1 MPSAQV
7 VIRHPQKNFLF
18 QQRATSAGFQV
29 KQEIDRKTITI
40 THSTALDLMI
50 FLKEFEAQS
59 FITSSSV
66 ITPMITNFSQYSS
79 FDPITNEILTPNVS
93 DTTPQGQRK
102 WFKPTEYASIYKFP
116 TPTTNPIVIGVISF
130 GGGLVGQ
137 LSSGILTNGD
147 VQAFWTSLGIPAE
160 NHPTV
165 AMVFIDGATNSAL
178 PISSGTSENTL
189 DVQMIGAC
197 CPTSN
202 LTIIIYIARNSLNSF
217 LNVFNYALN
226 NSVSVNGTLMKPS
239 ILSCSWGAPEVYF
252 RNIEMYDSIFARA
265 VSQGVNIFAATGDF
279 GSSDGLP
286 GANCDFPSSSPNIIA
301 CGGTSLTCPNYT
313 YDSETIELSWK
324 DGGGGISKYFTKPSY
339 QQSITGPNRHT
350 PDLALNADP
359 ATGVLFFVGGQYVIY
374 GGTSIVAPA
383 MAGYVGALGSS
394 LGFINLKLYLSPSSF
409 NDILTGSNGDYFALI
424 GFDNTT
430 GLGSIIGDKLALM
443 LTNQAPV
450 TNITVSPLSVS
461 LVVGS
466 KGQITGTIQ
475 PAGAINT
482 GILWSS
488 LNQEVATVNSTGLVT
503 AVNVG
508 STYISAISAGDSTK
522 RTAILVN
529 VTAPVMQIT
538 LNKQSLTLILSQTEV
553 LTMTITPTTVVNKNV
568 EWSSSDSSIASVNQT
583 GTVTGVGNGTAII
596 SVKSLQDNLVATCS
610 VIITTPVQTLTI
622 SRNKVTL
629 LVGKGIQL
637 FYSFFP
643 QSSTNP
649 RVIWTNSNPGS
660 VQISNSGYISG
671 LSAGTAIIT
680 ATSIEKKSLNSS
692 CQVTVLE
699 ESV

>member
-18 QQRATSAGFQV
+18 QQRATYAGFQV

-40 THSTALDLMI
+40 THSTDLDLMN
-50 FLKEFEAQS
+50 FLQEFETQS
-59 FITSSSV
+59 FITSSV
-66 ITPMITNFSQYSS
+66 ITPMVTNCQAYNS
-79 FDPITNEILTPNVS
+79 FDPTTNTVLIPNVS
-93 DTTPQGQRK
+93 DTIPQGQRK

-116 TPTTNPIVIGVISF
+116 TPTANPIVIGVISF

-160 NHPTV
+160 NQPTV
-165 AMVFIDGATNSAL
+165 AMVLIDGATNSPL

-189 DVQMIGAC
+189 DIQMIGAC
-197 CPTSN
+197 CPSSN
-202 LTIIIYIARNSLNSF
+202 LTIIIYIAPNSLNSVK
-217 LNVFNYALN
+217 NVFNYALDN
-226 NSVSVNGTLMKPS
+226 PVLVNGTLMKPS

-252 RNIEMYDSIFARA
+252 SNIQQYDSIFARA
-265 VSQGVNIFAATGDF
+265 VSQGVNIFVATGDF
-279 GSSDGLP
+279 GSSNGLP
-286 GANCDFPSSSPNIIA
+286 GANCDFPSSSPNVIA
-301 CGGTSLTCPNYT
+301 CGGTSLTCPSYT

-359 ATGVLFFVGGQYVIY
+359 ATGVLFFVGGEYVIY

-409 NDILTGSNGDYFALI
+409 NDILTGTNGDYFALV

-430 GLGSIIGDKLALM
+430 GLGSIIGDKLGLM
-443 LTNQAPV
+443 LTNQAPI
-450 TNITVSPLSVS
+450 TNITVNPLSIS
-461 LVVGS
+461 IVVGDR
-466 KGQITGTIQ
+466 GQITATIQ
-475 PAGAINT
+475 PVGAINM
-482 GILWSS
+482 GILWDS
-488 LNQEVATVNSTGLVT
+488 LNQVIATVNSTGLVT
-503 AVNVG
+503 GVNVG
-508 STYISAISAGDSTK
+508 STYITAISAGDSTK
-522 RTAILVN
+522 RTAVLVN

-538 LNKQSLTLILSQTEV
+538 LNKQSLNLIVSQTAV

-568 EWSSSDSSIASVNQT
+568 EWSSSDSSIASVNHT
-583 GTVTGVGNGTAII
+583 GTVTGVENGTAII
-596 SVKSLQDNLVATCS
+596 SVRSHQGNLVATCS
-610 VIITTPVQTLTI
+610 VSVTTPVQTLTI

-629 LVGKGIQL
+629 VVGKGIQL

-649 RVIWTNSNPGS
+649 SVKWTNSNS
-660 VQISNSGYISG
+660 KVAQISNSGYISG
-671 LSAGTAIIT
+671 LSAGSATIT
-680 ATSIEKKSLNSS
+680 ATSMENNSLNSS
-692 CQVTVLE
+692 CQVTILE
-699 ESV
+699 ELV

>member
-7 VIRHPQKNFLF
+7 IIRHPQKNFLF
-18 QQRATSAGFQV
+18 QQRAASAGFQV
-29 KQEIDRKTITI
+29 QQEIDRKTITI
-40 THSTALDLMI
+40 THSTAFDLMN

-59 FITSSSV
+59 FITSLV
-66 ITPMITNFSQYSS
+66 VAPMITQYSAYSS
-79 FDPITNEILTPNVS
+79 FDPTTNTVLTPNVS
-93 DTTPQGQRK
+93 ATIPQGQRK

-116 TPTTNPIVIGVISF
+116 TPKTNPIVIGVISF

-165 AMVFIDGATNSAL
+165 AMVFIDGATNTPL

-197 CPTSN
+197 CPSSK
-202 LTIIIYIARNSLNSF
+202 LTIIIYIAPNSLNSF
-217 LNVFNYALN
+217 KNVFNYALN
-226 NSVSVNGTLMKPS
+226 NPVSVNGILVKPS

-252 RNIEMYDSIFARA
+252 SNIQSYDDIFARA
-265 VSQGVNIFAATGDF
+265 VIQGVNIFVATGDF
-279 GSSDGLP
+279 GSSNNLP
-286 GANCDFPSSSPNIIA
+286 GTNCDFPSSSPNIIA

-324 DGGGGISKYFTKPSY
+324 DGGGGISKYFTKPTY
-339 QQSITGPNRHT
+339 QQSITGDNRHT

-359 ATGVLFFVGGQYVIY
+359 ATGVLFFVGGQYYVY

-383 MAGYVGALGSS
+383 MAGYLGALGSS
-394 LGFINLKLYLSPSSF
+394 IGFINLKLYLSPSSF
-409 NDILTGSNGDYFALI
+409 NDILTGSNGDYFALT
-424 GFDNTT
+424 GYDNTT
-430 GLGSIIGDKLALM
+430 GLGSIIGDKLGLM

-450 TNITVSPLSVS
+450 TNITVSPSSIS

-466 KGQITGTIQ
+466 SEQITGAIQ
-475 PAGAINT
+475 PIGAINT
-482 GILWSS
+482 GILWDS
-488 LNQEVATVNSTGLVT
+488 LNPQIATVDSTGLIT

-508 STYISAISAGDSTK
+508 STYITAISAGDSTK
-522 RTAILVN
+522 RTAALVN
-529 VTAPVMQIT
+529 VTAPVIQIT
-538 LNKQSLTLILSQTEV
+538 LNKQSMNLTVSQSAV
-553 LTMTITPTTVVNKNV
+553 LTMTITPATVVNKNV
-568 EWSSSDSSIASVNQT
+568 EWSSSDSNIASVDAT
-583 GTVTGVGNGTAII
+583 GIVTGVGNGTAII
-596 SVKSLQDNLVATCS
+596 SVATQQGNFVATCS
-610 VIITTPVQTLTI
+610 VTITTPVQTLTI

-629 LVGKGIQL
+629 VVGKGIQL

-649 RVIWTNSNPGS
+649 RVIWTNSNLRS

-680 ATSIEKKSLNSS
+680 ATSMENKSLNAS
-692 CQVTVLE
+692 CQVIILE
-699 ESV
+699 ESI

>member
-7 VIRHPQKNFLF
+7 IIRHPQKNFLF
-18 QQRATSAGFQV
+18 QQRAASAGFQV
-29 KQEIDRKTITI
+29 QQEIDRKTITI
-40 THSTALDLMI
+40 THSTAFDLMN

-59 FITSSSV
+59 FITSLV
-66 ITPMITNFSQYSS
+66 VAPMITQYSAYSS
-79 FDPITNEILTPNVS
+79 FDPTTNTVLTPNVS
-93 DTTPQGQRK
+93 ATIPQGQRK

-116 TPTTNPIVIGVISF
+116 TPKTNPIVIGVISF

-165 AMVFIDGATNSAL
+165 AMVFIDGATNTPL

-197 CPTSN
+197 CPSSK
-202 LTIIIYIARNSLNSF
+202 LTIIIYIAPNSLNSF
-217 LNVFNYALN
+217 KNVFNYALN
-226 NSVSVNGTLMKPS
+226 NPVSVNGILVKPS

-252 RNIEMYDSIFARA
+252 SNIQSYDDIFARA
-265 VSQGVNIFAATGDF
+265 VIQGVNIFVATGDF
-279 GSSDGLP
+279 GSSNNLP
-286 GANCDFPSSSPNIIA
+286 GTNCDFPSSSLNIIA

-324 DGGGGISKYFTKPSY
+324 DGGGGISKYFTKPTY
-339 QQSITGPNRHT
+339 QQSITGDNRHT

-359 ATGVLFFVGGQYVIY
+359 ATGVLFFVGGQYYVY

-383 MAGYVGALGSS
+383 MAGYLGALGSS
-394 LGFINLKLYLSPSSF
+394 IGFINLKLYLSPSSF
-409 NDILTGSNGDYFALI
+409 NDILTGSNGDYFALT
-424 GFDNTT
+424 GYDNTT
-430 GLGSIIGDKLALM
+430 GLGSIIGDKLGLM

-450 TNITVSPLSVS
+450 TNITVSPSSIS

-466 KGQITGTIQ
+466 SEQITGAIQ
-475 PAGAINT
+475 PIGAINT
-482 GILWSS
+482 GILWDS
-488 LNQEVATVNSTGLVT
+488 LNPQIATVDSTGLIT

-508 STYISAISAGDSTK
+508 STYITAISAGDSTK
-522 RTAILVN
+522 RTAALVN
-529 VTAPVMQIT
+529 VTAPVIQIT
-538 LNKQSLTLILSQTEV
+538 LNKQSMNLTVSQSAV
-553 LTMTITPTTVVNKNV
+553 LTMTITPATVVNKNV
-568 EWSSSDSSIASVNQT
+568 EWSSSDSNIASVDAT
-583 GTVTGVGNGTAII
+583 GIVTGVGNGTAII
-596 SVKSLQDNLVATCS
+596 SVATQQGNFVATCS
-610 VIITTPVQTLTI
+610 VTITTPVQTLTI

-629 LVGKGIQL
+629 VVGKGIQL

-649 RVIWTNSNPGS
+649 RVIWTNSNLRS

-680 ATSIEKKSLNSS
+680 ATSMENKSLNAS
-692 CQVTVLE
+692 CQVIILE
-699 ESV
+699 ESI

>member
-7 VIRHPQKNFLF
+7 IIRHPQKNFIF

-40 THSTALDLMI
+40 THSTALDLMN
-50 FLKEFEAQS
+50 FLKEFETQS
-59 FITSSSV
+59 FITSSV
-66 ITPMITNFSQYSS
+66 VTPMITNYTTYDE
-79 FDPITNEILTPNVS
+79 FDPTTNTILIPNVS

-116 TPTTNPIVIGVISF
+116 TPTANPIVIGVISF

-147 VQAFWTSLGIPAE
+147 VQAFWTSLGIPTE

-165 AMVFIDGATNSAL
+165 AMVFVDGATNSPY
-178 PISSGTSENTL
+178 PITGATSENTL

-197 CPTSN
+197 CPSSN
-202 LTIIIYIARNSLNSF
+202 LTIIIYIAPNSLNSF
-217 LNVFNYALN
+217 KNVFNFALDN
-226 NSVSVNGTLMKPS
+226 PVLVNETLMKPS
-239 ILSCSWGAPEVYF
+239 IISCSWGAPEVYF
-252 RNIEMYDSIFARA
+252 SNIQQYDSIFARA
-265 VSQGVNIFAATGDF
+265 VLQGVNIFAATGDF
-279 GSSDGLP
+279 GSSNGLP
-286 GANCDFPSSSPNIIA
+286 GANCDFPSSSPNVIA
-301 CGGTSLTCPNYT
+301 CGGTSLTCPSYI

-339 QQSITGPNRHT
+339 QQSITGSNRHT

-359 ATGVLFFVGGQYVIY
+359 ATGVLFFVDGKYVIY

-383 MAGYVGALGSS
+383 MAGYLGALSS
-394 LGFINLKLYLSPSSF
+394 SIGFINLKLYLSPSCF
-409 NDILTGSNGDYFALI
+409 HDILTGSNGDYFALV

-430 GLGSIIGDKLALM
+430 GLGSIIGDKLGLM

-450 TNITVSPLSVS
+450 TNITVNPLSVS
-461 LVVGS
+461 LVVGNTE
-466 KGQITGTIQ
+466 QITGTIQ
-475 PAGAINT
+475 PVGAINS

-488 LNQEVATVNSTGLVT
+488 LNQAIATVNSTGLVT

-529 VTAPVMQIT
+529 VTAPVTQIT
-538 LNKQSLTLILSQTEV
+538 LNKQSLNLTVSQTAV

-568 EWSSSDSSIASVNQT
+568 EWSSSNSEIASVNHT

-596 SVKSLQDNLVATCS
+596 SVMTIQGNLVATCL
-610 VIITTPVQTLTI
+610 VTVTTSVQTLKI
-622 SRNKVTL
+622 SRDKLTL
-629 LVGKGIQL
+629 IVGKGIQL

-643 QSSTNP
+643 QSSSNP
-649 RVIWTNSNPGS
+649 RVFWSNSNPKV

-680 ATSIEKKSLNSS
+680 ATSMENKSLNSS

-699 ESV
+699 ESI

>member
-18 QQRATSAGFQV
+18 QQRAASAGFQV
-29 KQEIDRKTITI
+29 EQETDRKTITI
-40 THSTALDLMI
+40 THSTGIDLMN

-59 FITSSSV
+59 FITSSV
-66 ITPMITNFSQYSS
+66 VTPMITNYSAYNS
-79 FDPITNEILTPNVS
+79 FDPTTNTVLTPNVS

-116 TPTTNPIVIGVISF
+116 TPSTNPIVIGVISF

-165 AMVFIDGATNSAL
+165 AMVFIDGATNSPL
-178 PISSGTSENTL
+178 PISSGTNENTL

-202 LTIIIYIARNSLNSF
+202 LTIIIYIAPNSLNSF
-217 LNVFNYALN
+217 KKVFNYALDN
-226 NSVSVNGTLMKPS
+226 PVSVNGTLMKPS
-239 ILSCSWGAPEVYF
+239 IISCSWGAPEVYF
-252 RNIEMYDSIFARA
+252 SNINTYDSIFARA
-265 VSQGVNIFAATGDF
+265 VAQGVNIFAATGDF

-301 CGGTSLTCPNYT
+301 CGGTSLTCPSYT

-339 QQSITGPNRHT
+339 QQSITGSNRHT
-350 PDLALNADP
+350 PDIALNADP
-359 ATGVLFFVGGQYVIY
+359 ATGVLFFVGGKYVIF

-383 MAGYVGALGSS
+383 MAAYLGALGSS
-394 LGFINLKLYLSPSSF
+394 IGFINLKLYLSPSCF
-409 NDILTGSNGDYFALI
+409 NDILTGSNGDYFALT

-430 GLGSIIGDKLALM
+430 GLGSIIGDKLSLM

-450 TNITVSPLSVS
+450 TNITVTPSLIS
-461 LVVGS
+461 LVVGTR
-466 KGQITGTIQ
+466 GQITGAIQ
-475 PAGAINT
+475 PVGAINT
-482 GILWSS
+482 GILWDS
-488 LNQEVATVNSTGLVT
+488 LNQSVATVDSTGLVT
-503 AVNVG
+503 AVNIG
-508 STYISAISAGDSTK
+508 STYITAISAGDSTK
-522 RTAILVN
+522 RTAVLVN
-529 VTAPVMQIT
+529 VTAPVIQIT
-538 LNKQSLTLILSQTEV
+538 LDKQSMNLIVSQTAV
-553 LTMTITPTTVVNKNV
+553 LSMTISPTTVVNKNV
-568 EWSSSDSSIASVNQT
+568 EWSSSDSRIASVDAT
-583 GTVTGVGNGTAII
+583 GIVTGVGNGTAII
-596 SVKSLQDNLVATCS
+596 SVKALQGNLEATCS
-610 VIITTPVQTLTI
+610 VTVTTPVQTLTI

-629 LVGKGIQL
+629 VIGKGIQL

-649 RVIWTNSNPGS
+649 RVIWTNSNS
-660 VQISNSGYISG
+660 KVIQISNSGYVSA

-680 ATSIEKKSLNSS
+680 ATSMENKSLNSS

-699 ESV
+699 ESI

>member
-7 VIRHPQKNFLF
+7 IIRHPQKNFIF

-29 KQEIDRKTITI
+29 VQEIDRKTITI
-40 THSTALDLMI
+40 THSTALDLMN
-50 FLKEFEAQS
+50 FLKEFETQS
-59 FITSSSV
+59 FITSSV
-66 ITPMITNFSQYSS
+66 ITPMITNYTTYDE
-79 FDPITNEILTPNVS
+79 FDPTTNTVLIPNVS

-116 TPTTNPIVIGVISF
+116 TPTANPIVIGVISF

-147 VQAFWTSLGIPAE
+147 VQAFWTSLGIPIE
-160 NHPTV
+160 NQPTV
-165 AMVFIDGATNSAL
+165 AMVFVDGATNSPY
-178 PISSGTSENTL
+178 PISSATSENTL

-217 LNVFNYALN
+217 QNVFNFALDN
-226 NSVSVNGTLMKPS
+226 PVLVNGTLMKPS
-239 ILSCSWGAPEVYF
+239 IISCSWGAPEVYF

-279 GSSDGLP
+279 GSSNGLP
-286 GANCDFPSSSPNIIA
+286 GANCDFPSSSPNVIA

-313 YDSETIELSWK
+313 YDSETVELSWK

-339 QQSITGPNRHT
+339 QQSITGSNRHT

-359 ATGVLFFVGGQYVIY
+359 ATGVLFFVDGKYVIY

-383 MAGYVGALGSS
+383 MAGYIGALGSS
-394 LGFINLKLYLSPSSF
+394 IGFINLKLYLSPSSF
-409 NDILTGSNGDYFALI
+409 HDILTGSNGDYFALV

-430 GLGSIIGDKLALM
+430 GLGSIIGDKLGLM

-450 TNITVSPLSVS
+450 TNITVNPLSVS
-461 LVVGS
+461 LVVGNTE
-466 KGQITGTIQ
+466 QIRGTIQ
-475 PAGAINT
+475 PVGAINS

-488 LNQEVATVNSTGLVT
+488 LNQAIATVNSTGLVT

-508 STYISAISAGDSTK
+508 TTYISAISAGDSTK

-529 VTAPVMQIT
+529 VTAPVTQIT
-538 LNKQSLTLILSQTEV
+538 LSKQSLNLTVSQTAV

-568 EWSSSDSSIASVNQT
+568 EWSSSNSEIASVNHT

-596 SVKSLQDNLVATCS
+596 SVMTIQGNLVATCL
-610 VIITTPVQTLTI
+610 VTVTTSVQTLKI
-622 SRNKVTL
+622 SRDKLTL
-629 LVGKGIQL
+629 VVGKGIQL

-643 QSSTNP
+643 QSSSNP
-649 RVIWTNSNPGS
+649 RVFWSNSNPKV

-680 ATSIEKKSLNSS
+680 ATSMENKSLNSS
-692 CQVTVLE
+692 CQVIVLE
-699 ESV
+699 ESI